1 MRKSNINKM
10 RGGSYYNENSAYPDT
25 RMVLQRTDRFSA
37 LLDERDRLTK
47 AYNKIRDELNTAD
60 INTYSLDDCLKT
72 VTDMRGLDKCLSIL
86 ESDKEFQNEDRP
98 DLIKQMKN
106 LLEEKKKVIEEIT
119 NFRYGG
125 NLKPRKSLKQVRK
138 SRKSRKQVRKSRKSR
153 KQVRKSRKSRK
164 QVRKSRKVVR
174 KSRKSRKQVRRNRK

>member
-1 MRKSNINKM
+1 MRKSKINKM
-10 RGGSYYNENSAYPDT
+10 RGGSYYDENFAYPDT
-25 RMVLQRTDRFSA
+25 ERMLQRTDRFNA
-37 LLDERDRLTK
+37 LLSERDSLTK

-72 VTDMRGLDKCLSIL
+72 VTDRRGLDKCLSIL
-86 ESDKEFQNEDRP
+86 ESDKKFQNEDRP
-98 DLIKQMKN
+98 DLIEQMKN
-106 LLEEKKKVIEEIT
+106 LYEKKNKVIDAIA
-119 NFRYGG
+119 NFQYGG

-174 KSRKSRKQVRRNRK
+174 KSRKSPKQVRRNRK